1 MKFLLDTN
9 ACIQLLR
16 YPLTSAACRDYESK
30 IGNNGQDRQNGKGPF
45 QIIRKHYDDQRKDH
59 RRTCQTG

>member
-45 QIIRKHYDDQRKDH
+45 QIIRKRHDD
-59 RRTCQTG
+59 